1 MFFVTRDFDPQI
13 NGFPKR
19 IVEHVCVKFGDANP
33 ASIYGISCRK
43 TDRQTDKRIKPLPR
57 RLPSYPTGPGPK
69 PRGAPKQPLQTFK
82 ASIYCW
88 RQNKVPHP
96 TI

>member
-43 TDRQTDKRIKPLPR
+43 NRQTNRQTDKT
-57 RLPSYPTGPGPK
+57 PTSSTAVLSNGPGPQAS
-69 PRGAPKQPLQTFK
+69 RGPQT
-82 ASIYCW
+82 ALTNI
-88 RQNKVPHP
+88 
-96 TI
+96 